1 MNWMQRYK
9 QRVEQE
15 NPQRQ
20 PTPQAVGV
28 SVTHGVSEP
37 LTEPTRT
44 PAVVEDSTPVPSSVA
59 TDRPEVSERT
69 PTEPMPAPKAAA
81 TDPREALERKRKSPT
96 WRFEDS
102 PEVKKRL
109 AAGWRIVSER
119 VCTNGTS
126 YYSEPEGWVWQDGAP
141 PPVLITVVAQEN
153 GGQNG

>member
-1 MNWMQRYK
+1 MNWMQQFK
-9 QRVEQE
+9 QRIEQDS
-15 NPQRQ
+15 Q
-20 PTPQAVGV
+20 QA
-28 SVTHGVSEP
+28 E
-37 LTEPTRT
+37 
-44 PAVVEDSTPVPSSVA
+44 ST
-59 TDRPEVSERT
+59 TQQPEVSD
-69 PTEPMPAPKAAA
+69 APKAAA

-109 AAGWRIVSER
+109 AQGWRIVGER
-119 VCTNGTS
+119 VCTNDTS